1 MALGS
6 TPTIMIFC
14 DNDKRWVSQYD
25 EQEKQNLWFNP
36 GMGLVLRPGKVPQ
49 CQIQNS
55 NAVTYST
62 GTGHTP
68 RSEITMCDRV
78 LQVPYATMAQLVALA
93 PGGNVASP
101 GEYGITEYAV
111 ISRTALHE
119 LSHAWPSRQWGIIVD
134 KGYKWR
140 RIFPMAYEE
149 AIINADSYAY
159 FGEISFLTGHK
170 LSEVPAERQAG
181 VIVQV

>member
-1 MALGS
+1 
-6 TPTIMIFC
+6 
-14 DNDKRWVSQYD
+14 
-25 EQEKQNLWFNP
+25 
-36 GMGLVLRPGKVPQ
+36 
-49 CQIQNS
+49 
-55 NAVTYST
+55 
-62 GTGHTP
+62 
-68 RSEITMCDRV
+68 MCDRV
-78 LQVPYATMAQLVALA
+78 LDVEYATMAQLVALA

-119 LSHAWPSRQWGIIVD
+119 LTHAWPSQQWEIVD

-140 RIFPMAYEE
+140 KVFPMVHEE